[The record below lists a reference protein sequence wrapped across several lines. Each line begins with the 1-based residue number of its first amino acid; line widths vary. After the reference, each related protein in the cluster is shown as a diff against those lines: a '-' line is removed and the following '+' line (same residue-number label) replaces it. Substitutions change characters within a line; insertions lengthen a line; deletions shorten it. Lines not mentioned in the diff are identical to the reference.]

1 MLDVYVFRSGDS
13 LAVKPYRKPTR
24 RDVPLNH
31 NSCHHPAVHKWPLA
45 CVRRLAQN
53 STFRIDFIAARSE
66 FVEILSEALLSA
78 DIIDKVRTSNVYDTL
93 RSCSSLARMHQDTRD
108 VPSTVYFTLVLDY
121 HPVLCNARIGKI
133 MSNTVAAFERPLRFL
148 YKAPVRCRVAYRNGS
163 PSLFV
168 RLRAC
173 SRISTPDE
181 VLKWSF

>member
-1 MLDVYVFRSGDS
+1 MFMCFVVVTHWLSNHTGSPQDVMFLSIITHVTTQLSTSGRWRVYVGWHKIQHSG
-13 LAVKPYRKPTR
+13 T
-24 RDVPLNH
+24 
-31 NSCHHPAVHKWPLA
+31 
-45 CVRRLAQN
+45 
-53 STFRIDFIAARSE
+53 DFIAARSE

-78 DIIDKVRTSNVYDTL
+78 DIIDKVRTSDVYDTL
-93 RSCSSLARMHQDTRD
+93 RSCSSPARMHQDSRN
-108 VPSTVYFTLVLDY
+108 VPSTVYFTLVLGY